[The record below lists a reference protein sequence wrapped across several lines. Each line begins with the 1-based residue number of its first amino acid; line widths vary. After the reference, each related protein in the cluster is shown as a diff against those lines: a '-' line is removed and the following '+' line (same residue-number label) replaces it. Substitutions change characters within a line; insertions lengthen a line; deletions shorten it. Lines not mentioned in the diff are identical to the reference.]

1 METYISVYTV
11 LRVYFIFSVICS
23 ANFELPWVCV
33 GCGRCVRVLV
43 LMSFFFIVIITHGAG
58 VVWGRPPI
66 VTSNQVPLRLALG
79 ISDRFVA
86 YRMEVPVVPVHKCA
100 TVLTNAKHHQTS
112 NNKAKQSKT
121 KLSVRTMERFQ
132 QFMRGMPGGMGG
144 GGGASGNNDHHP
156 LPDCAEK
163 VHVSSLA
170 LLKMLKHGRAG
181 VPMEVMG
188 LMLGQFVDDYTI
200 NCVDVFAMPQS
211 GTSVSVEAVDPVFQM
226 AMLEMLKQTGRPEM
240 VVGWY
245 HSHPG
250 FGCWLSSTDI
260 NTQSSFEQ
268 LNPRAVALVV
278 DPVQSVRGKVV
289 IDCFRLINP
298 QLMMLGQEPRQT
310 TSNIGHLQ
318 KPSIQALIHGLNRH
332 YYSIVIDYRK
342 NELEE
347 QMLTNLGKRNWVTS
361 LLVTPY
367 AAHGEAT
374 QQIVSKM
381 VTLSSQYQERI
392 QNEMNKT
399 SQQILVESVGK
410 IDPKRHLEMAVNDL
424 MGANIIQCLGTML
437 DTVVF

>member
-1 METYISVYTV
+1 M
-11 LRVYFIFSVICS
+11 
-23 ANFELPWVCV
+23 
-33 GCGRCVRVLV
+33 G
-43 LMSFFFIVIITHGAG
+43 GA
-58 VVWGRPPI
+58 
-66 VTSNQVPLRLALG
+66 
-79 ISDRFVA
+79 
-86 YRMEVPVVPVHKCA
+86 
-100 TVLTNAKHHQTS
+100 
-112 NNKAKQSKT
+112 
-121 KLSVRTMERFQ
+121 
-132 QFMRGMPGGMGG
+132 GG
-144 GGGASGNNDHHP
+144 GGDAP
-156 LPDCAEK
+156 TPDCAEK

-211 GTSVSVEAVDPVFQM
+211 GTSVSVEAVDPVFQTK
-226 AMLEMLKQTGRPEM
+226 MLDMLKQTGRPEM

-260 NTQSSFEQ
+260 NTQSSFEA
-268 LNPRAVALVV
+268 LNSRAVALVV
-278 DPVQSVRGKVV
+278 DPIQSVKGKVV

-298 QLMMLGQEPRQT
+298 QLMMLGHEPRQT

-347 QMLTNLGKRNWVTS
+347 QMLMNLHKRTWTAGLSLERFEDHQTSNEAFVDKMLQLTKDYNERVQQEEGKST
-361 LLVTPY
+361 
-367 AAHGEAT
+367 E
-374 QQIVSKM
+374 
-381 VTLSSQYQERI
+381 
-392 QNEMNKT
+392 
-399 SQQILVESVGK
+399 QILVDNVGK
-410 IDPKRHLEMAVNDL
+410 MDPKRHLEASVSDL
-424 MGANIIQCLGTML
+424 MSSNIIQCLGTML

>member
-1 METYISVYTV
+1 
-11 LRVYFIFSVICS
+11 
-23 ANFELPWVCV
+23 
-33 GCGRCVRVLV
+33 
-43 LMSFFFIVIITHGAG
+43 
-58 VVWGRPPI
+58 
-66 VTSNQVPLRLALG
+66 
-79 ISDRFVA
+79 
-86 YRMEVPVVPVHKCA
+86 
-100 TVLTNAKHHQTS
+100 
-112 NNKAKQSKT
+112 
-121 KLSVRTMERFQ
+121 MERLQ
-132 QFMRGMPGGMGG
+132 ELMRVMPGGGG
-144 GGGASGNNDHHP
+144 LRSGAGSDAP
-156 LPDCAEK
+156 TPDCAEK
-163 VHVSSLA
+163 VHVSSLS

-211 GTSVSVEAVDPVFQM
+211 GTTVSVESVDHVFQTD
-226 AMLEMLKQTGRPEM
+226 MLDMLKQTGRPEM

-260 NTQSSFEQ
+260 NTQSSFET
-268 LNPRAVALVV
+268 LNSRAVALVI
-278 DPVQSVRGKVV
+278 DPIQSVKGKVV

-347 QMLTNLGKRNWVTS
+347 QMLMNLNKRNWTNGLALERFEDHQLSNEQVVEKMLKLTKDYNER
-361 LLVTPY
+361 V
-367 AAHGEAT
+367 
-374 QQIVSKM
+374 QQEEGKS
-381 VTLSSQYQERI
+381 TE
-392 QNEMNKT
+392 
-399 SQQILVESVGK
+399 QILVDNVGK
-410 IDPKRHLEMAVNDL
+410 IDPKRHLEACVSDL
-424 MGANIIQCLGTML
+424 MSSNIIQCLGTML

>member
-1 METYISVYTV
+1 
-11 LRVYFIFSVICS
+11 
-23 ANFELPWVCV
+23 
-33 GCGRCVRVLV
+33 
-43 LMSFFFIVIITHGAG
+43 
-58 VVWGRPPI
+58 
-66 VTSNQVPLRLALG
+66 
-79 ISDRFVA
+79 
-86 YRMEVPVVPVHKCA
+86 
-100 TVLTNAKHHQTS
+100 
-112 NNKAKQSKT
+112 
-121 KLSVRTMERFQ
+121 MERLQ
-132 QFMRGMPGGMGG
+132 QLMRGMPGSGM
-144 GGGASGNNDHHP
+144 SSSTSDSP
-156 LPDCAEK
+156 TPDCAEK

-211 GTSVSVEAVDPVFQM
+211 GTSVSVEAVDPVFQTK
-226 AMLEMLKQTGRPEM
+226 MLDMLKQTGRPEM

-260 NTQSSFEQ
+260 NTQSSFEA
-268 LNPRAVALVV
+268 LNSRAVALVV
-278 DPVQSVRGKVV
+278 DPIQSVKGKVV

-310 TSNIGHLQ
+310 TSNIGHLN

-347 QMLTNLGKRNWVTS
+347 QMLMNLHKRNWTS
-361 LLVTPY
+361 GLIVDRFEDHQKKNEDTVDRMLRLTVDYNERVKEEEGKTP
-367 AAHGEAT
+367 E
-374 QQIVSKM
+374 
-381 VTLSSQYQERI
+381 
-392 QNEMNKT
+392 
-399 SQQILVESVGK
+399 QILVDNVGK
-410 IDPKRHLEMAVNDL
+410 IDPKRHLEGNVADL
-424 MGANIIQCLGTML
+424 MSSNIIQCLGTML

>member
-1 METYISVYTV
+1 M
-11 LRVYFIFSVICS
+11 
-23 ANFELPWVCV
+23 N
-33 GCGRCVRVLV
+33 
-43 LMSFFFIVIITHGAG
+43 
-58 VVWGRPPI
+58 
-66 VTSNQVPLRLALG
+66 PLS
-79 ISDRFVA
+79 SDSS
-86 YRMEVPVVPVHKCA
+86 
-100 TVLTNAKHHQTS
+100 T
-112 NNKAKQSKT
+112 
-121 KLSVRTMERFQ
+121 
-132 QFMRGMPGGMGG
+132 
-144 GGGASGNNDHHP
+144 
-156 LPDCAEK
+156 PDCAEK

-211 GTSVSVEAVDPVFQM
+211 GTSVSVEAVDPVFQTK
-226 AMLEMLKQTGRPEM
+226 MLDMLKQTGRPEM

-260 NTQSSFEQ
+260 NTQSSFEA
-268 LNPRAVALVV
+268 LNSRAVALVV
-278 DPVQSVRGKVV
+278 DPIQSVKGKVV

-310 TSNIGHLQ
+310 TSNIGHLN

-347 QMLTNLGKRNWVTS
+347 QMLMNLHKTNWTNGLTVDRFEQHQLQNQETVTRMLRLANEYNDRITDEEGKT
-361 LLVTPY
+361 
-367 AAHGEAT
+367 AE
-374 QQIVSKM
+374 
-381 VTLSSQYQERI
+381 
-392 QNEMNKT
+392 
-399 SQQILVESVGK
+399 QILVENVGK
-410 IDPKRHLEMAVNDL
+410 IDPKKHLETCVNDL
-424 MGANIIQCLGTML
+424 MSSNIIQCLGTML